1 MFLPN
6 LKHLRIFGHLVYVH
20 VGKKQGGKMGS
31 KCIRCI
37 YTCYNEASKAYCC
50 YNPKTQKMI
59 ISKDVGFNEDVMG
72 D

>member
-1 MFLPN
+1 
-6 LKHLRIFGHLVYVH
+6 
-20 VGKKQGGKMGS
+20 MGS